1 MLLEGLQLPLTT
13 PFYPEGRLNLPKLE
27 HNTARYSKTPIAGLV
42 ALSDFGEPTML
53 SEEETRLALR
63 SVADAAAAEKVLMAG
78 GSRDSVTGTLE
89 LAETAARLG
98 YDAVLV
104 KRPSVFRVDARFQT
118 NARGENTRALVTYFQ
133 AVADRSALPVVLYR
147 AGSMPGGLLPV
158 EVVIELAGHP
168 RVIGLVDGGGGRE
181 RVEAIKD
188 GTARIKHD
196 VNVTQVFAA
205 MTGRMQ
211 ARSEGAG
218 GRFVGELIG
227 ADTLTGGGAALAV
240 APTKTAAKTVAKMRT
255 KAVGFQMLAGDT
267 AGMLERLRG
276 GAVGAMPAFA
286 ASAPQAC
293 YEVLAAWKDGD
304 EGLAMEKQ
312 VRLRGVAQRVE
323 EELGVAGIKFGCDLN
338 GYFGGRPRLPLL
350 PLTGEE
356 RAEIE
361 ALMQGL
367 RN

>member
-13 PFYPEGRLNLPKLE
+13 PFYPDGRLNLPKLE
-27 HNTARYSKTPIAGLV
+27 HNAARYSKTPIAGLA
-42 ALSDFGEPTML
+42 ALTDCGEPSLL
-53 SEEETRLALR
+53 SEEETRQVLR
-63 SVADAAAAEKVLMAG
+63 SVADAAAAEKVLIAG
-78 GSRDSVTGTLE
+78 VSRDSVKGTLN
-89 LAETAARLG
+89 LAETAATLG

-104 KRPSVFRVDARFQT
+104 KRPSVLANV
-118 NARGENTRALVTYFQ
+118 RGENIRALVTYFQ
-133 AVADRSALPVVLYR
+133 AVADHSALPVVLYR
-147 AGSMPGGLLPV
+147 AGSMPSGLLPV

-168 RVIGLVDGGGGRE
+168 RVIGLVDGGGGRDRSGTIKE
-181 RVEAIKD
+181 IKD
-188 GTARIKHD
+188 GTVRIKHD
-196 VNVTQVFAA
+196 VKVTSVFAA
-205 MTGRMQ
+205 VTGRMR
-211 ARSEGAG
+211 ARNEGAG
-218 GRFVGELIG
+218 GRLVGELIG

-240 APTKTAAKTVAKMRT
+240 APTRTAAKTRT

-267 AGMLERLRG
+267 AGMLEGLRG

-304 EGLAMEKQ
+304 EGLALEKQ

-323 EELGVAGIKFGCDLN
+323 EELGVAAIKFGCELN

-361 ALMQGL
+361 TLMQGL